1 MNRRQPLS
9 KNLSSVAGCSKC
21 VNRSRTPGNRLPCQ
35 ADFTYTISL
44 NVIKIK
50 DTRKRAKSVA
60 DDLEAVLRKI
70 EHWHQG
76 SVAGYRISYQRTDG
90 TEYVVEWDGEKA
102 RVR

>member
-1 MNRRQPLS
+1 VP
-9 KNLSSVAGCSKC
+9 
-21 VNRSRTPGNRLPCQ
+21 SRLHLP
-35 ADFTYTISL
+35 INL

-50 DTRKRAKSVA
+50 DTGKRAKSVA

-76 SVAGYRISYQRTDG
+76 SIAGYQRTDG